1 MNHRR
6 FCTKTTSKKPN
17 HPSLPKQTLVIVN
30 VSLGVKLLFLSMESG
45 GCFQQ
50 QLTQTSEFSFLRTA
64 AALLLY
70 PDLSLFSK
78 VDKKT
83 EHLANFRE
91 NAKMYTAYCL
101 SALTP
106 PPKQK

>member
-1 MNHRR
+1 
-6 FCTKTTSKKPN
+6 
-17 HPSLPKQTLVIVN
+17 
-30 VSLGVKLLFLSMESG
+30 MESG

-78 VDKKT
+78 VALTKNRT
-83 EHLANFRE
+83 FRE

-106 PPKQK
+106 HPPKKPTSTGKISMHYANV